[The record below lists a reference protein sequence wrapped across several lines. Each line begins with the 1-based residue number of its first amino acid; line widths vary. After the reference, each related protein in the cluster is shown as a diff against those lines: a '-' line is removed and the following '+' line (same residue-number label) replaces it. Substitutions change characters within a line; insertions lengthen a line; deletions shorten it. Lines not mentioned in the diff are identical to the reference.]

1 MDRFFSGLRIGEKI
15 GLGFVVIGLLFV
27 GVAWHYHQTLATVL
41 GDYRQLQVFEVRK
54 SLALEIEIELAAVR
68 DAEKGFLI
76 EHREA
81 LVEET
86 DKHLQAL
93 NDKVAALA
101 AVDPDSRQTAASLQG
116 LLSSYQEDFHAV
128 ADAWRIMGLDEDSG
142 LQGTF
147 RKKVHHLQELAA
159 NYNVDRLYTLLLQIR
174 RSEKDLALRQ
184 DPAYREQVRRLIAEF
199 RQLLE
204 TAERQDAVS
213 QKLLAELTVY
223 ATSFEPYAESALKGG
238 NVSGGKGPFRD
249 AAHRIEAIL
258 NAYHVPKLET
268 SVLQLR
274 RREKDFLLRGDESY
288 PPMVV
293 EIADA
298 IRAQITA
305 SLIAEADKSL
315 LLGLLQ
321 DYQEG
326 FLALVAQRASI
337 AILSREMSA
346 AADLVAPLVKQNADQ
361 ANQMMARRVVEIT
374 ESSEA
379 SARLSLIVVGCA
391 IALGALLAVVITRRV
406 VRRIQLMAGLLDD
419 LAYGSPSHRVP
430 TVKGGRD
437 EINAMGES
445 LNSLV
450 EHRATF
456 MRWWKEA
463 MAEVNARREL
473 AGANS
478 DEEKDEAMHDLRSA
492 GIAKLQLLNAIRS
505 RLLQHGERVLDI
517 SQGLQAAP
525 GSVTEEDAKA
535 LEHAAKGMATLF
547 EVLATEDTPSTL
559 STSSSRTAASANG
572 GDPA

>member
-1 MDRFFSGLRIGEKI
+1 
-15 GLGFVVIGLLFV
+15 
-27 GVAWHYHQTLATVL
+27 
-41 GDYRQLQVFEVRK
+41 
-54 SLALEIEIELAAVR
+54 
-68 DAEKGFLI
+68 
-76 EHREA
+76 
-81 LVEET
+81 
-86 DKHLQAL
+86 
-93 NDKVAALA
+93 
-101 AVDPDSRQTAASLQG
+101 
-116 LLSSYQEDFHAV
+116 
-128 ADAWRIMGLDEDSG
+128 
-142 LQGTF
+142 
-147 RKKVHHLQELAA
+147 
-159 NYNVDRLYTLLLQIR
+159 
-174 RSEKDLALRQ
+174 LRQ
-184 DPAYREQVRRLIAEF
+184 DPAYRDRVRRLIAEF

-204 TAERQDAVS
+204 TSELQDAVS
-213 QKLLAELTVY
+213 QKLLAELTIY

-238 NVSGGKGPFRD
+238 NVSDGKGPFRD

-305 SLIAEADKSL
+305 SLIAESRQVAAARAAARLSKD
-315 LLGLLQ
+315 
-321 DYQEG
+321 
-326 FLALVAQRASI
+326 FLALVAQSASI
-337 AILSREMSA
+337 ATLSREMSA
-346 AADLVAPLVKQNADQ
+346 AADLVAPLVKQNVDQ

-391 IALGALLAVVITRRV
+391 IALGALLAVVITRRI

-450 EHRATF
+450 DHRATF
-456 MRWWKEA
+456 MRWWKES

-478 DEEKDEAMHDLRSA
+478 DEEKDEAMHDLRSRRHRQTTA
-492 GIAKLQLLNAIRS
+492 AQRHSQPPAAAWRACS
-505 RLLQHGERVLDI
+505 RHFAT
-517 SQGLQAAP
+517 SP
-525 GSVTEEDAKA
+525 GGPWQRHRTGCESPRTCRQ
-535 LEHAAKGMATLF
+535 GMATLF
-547 EVLATEDTPSTL
+547 EVLATEDTPSTP
-559 STSSSRTAASANG
+559 STPSTPRSRTAASTNG